1 MSQAALPESGSLQQ
15 QSHRKPPI
23 QKKMTLMTYFL
34 PLVFDRMSGFVHGD
48 SGCVCVCVC
57 EYLVVCLCV
66 CVSALP
72 HHSHYTT
79 PDAVQDLWQVQ
90 WSSAVVLSFYI
101 HTISFRQRLL
111 QRTTWLVLYVSIF
124 YFEATG

>member
-1 MSQAALPESGSLQQ
+1 MCVKSSCVLC
-15 QSHRKPPI
+15 KPVCVC
-23 QKKMTLMTYFL
+23 M
-34 PLVFDRMSGFVHGD
+34 
-48 SGCVCVCVC
+48 CVCVCVC
-57 EYLVVCLCV
+57 V
-66 CVSALP
+66 CVPVASGRAQASPPLGLTP